1 MTLLRR
7 KFSLLLVVVFFI
19 SFYSGSAYSSTDSV
33 YERMEIFAEV
43 LQEVEDNYIEDR
55 DPQEL
60 IDDAIK
66 GMVSSLDPHSKYFT
80 REEYEEFL
88 MESSGSITG
97 IGVTVFIR
105 DDILTIVS
113 PVEDTPA
120 FKAGL
125 KSGDK
130 IIKINDNY
138 TADMEY
144 DDAVRQ
150 LRGQKGTNVKLTIK
164 RKGIEEP
171 LVFNI
176 VRDVYPIETVK
187 SYQLDHNIA
196 YVRITDFQGNTTIDL
211 KTALDKLKQGKELKG
226 LILDLRSNP
235 GGRFEQAISVSDV
248 FLDSGIIVSTRF
260 RTEEQ
265 NMAAYAR
272 ADDSEEDYPIIVLV
286 DGGSASAS
294 EIVAGA
300 LQDHGR
306 ALILGTQT
314 FGKGSVQT
322 VIPMSDGSGLC
333 LTTARYYTPSG
344 RSIQVSGGITP
355 NIELEYVTSI
365 DDQDKDLIDSESET
379 DLGDHMKNEENL
391 VQNSADIQEELEKED
406 TDLKLKERLLKNN
419 QVEMAIQL
427 LRSWDVVSQKESG
440 KS

>member
-211 KTALDKLKQGKELKG
+211 KTALDKLK
-226 LILDLRSNP
+226 
-235 GGRFEQAISVSDV
+235 
-248 FLDSGIIVSTRF
+248 
-260 RTEEQ
+260 
-265 NMAAYAR
+265 
-272 ADDSEEDYPIIVLV
+272 
-286 DGGSASAS
+286 
-294 EIVAGA
+294 
-300 LQDHGR
+300 
-306 ALILGTQT
+306 
-314 FGKGSVQT
+314 
-322 VIPMSDGSGLC
+322 
-333 LTTARYYTPSG
+333 
-344 RSIQVSGGITP
+344 
-355 NIELEYVTSI
+355 
-365 DDQDKDLIDSESET
+365 
-379 DLGDHMKNEENL
+379 
-391 VQNSADIQEELEKED
+391 
-406 TDLKLKERLLKNN
+406 
-419 QVEMAIQL
+419 
-427 LRSWDVVSQKESG
+427 
-440 KS
+440 